1 MKDEILGLFKNNNIV
16 KDFSDSKRSFSSSSL
31 ISKALLIASSFKKK
45 EKKLLVLCNSLH
57 NASLLYEYL
66 SSFLKE
72 EELLTFF
79 SDETIQIE
87 AYAESLEM
95 SANRVYA
102 LYSMISANKPKI
114 LITHT
119 SAYLRFLPQIET
131 FKKNIKK
138 LVVGEE
144 YDRDELVKY
153 LIEVG
158 YKPVNK
164 VSTTLEFSKRG
175 EVVDIYS
182 VNYDNPIRIE
192 FFDNEI
198 DSIRFFDSQTQKTV
212 EKVKE
217 IELIPACEIL
227 IDDTQNVESILLQEL
242 KKDESKLELGAYQIL
257 KDNVELDIYKIVN
270 NYKEGYLYKY
280 YSLISKYSSLNE
292 YFNSDSTVLVDYT
305 SINSNYELLLKDT
318 YEYKDELFKTG
329 KTLSGIVLY
338 NDLSKVLLNEKH
350 LQYLND
356 IATDKDEIFN
366 VGNIVSC
373 YGSSKIAARLIKN
386 YIDMKYKLYIY
397 LKNEHQINN
406 LYMWCDEYSI
416 DKGLFTLVKEELI
429 EGFELQDLKIAYLS
443 SKELFL
449 NKVNS
454 GRYFTKYKSATVIND
469 YEELNKGDYLVHET
483 YGIGK
488 YLGIETVKVNGM
500 DKDYLKLEYKN
511 SESLFV
517 PLEQFSLVRK
527 YSVGEGKKPT
537 LSKLGSDDWNK
548 TKQRIKDKVSDI
560 AGKLLLMYEERTKK
574 IGYAFSKDDELSMMF
589 ENDFPY
595 VLTKDQKAAIS
606 QLKKEMESKI
616 PMDLLVCGDVG
627 FGKTEVAFVGAF
639 KAIKDSKQVA
649 ILCPTTLLSS
659 QHYQN
664 AISRFKNFNV
674 RIEVLNRFKT
684 PKEIERILRELREGK
699 IDMLIGTH
707 RILSKDV
714 VFKDLGLLIVDEEQR
729 FGVEHKEK
737 IKEMKNS
744 IDVLTLSATPI
755 PRTMQLSLIGIRSLA
770 QLNTPPLKRMPIQ
783 TYVVEKNPRLIKE
796 VIEREIGRGGQ
807 VFYLHNNTSDLNSI
821 AFRIEH
827 EIPGAKVGMIH
838 GKMPKEIIE
847 DTTFDF
853 YNNKINV
860 LVSTTII
867 ETGIDIPNANTM
879 IVEDADHF
887 GLSQLYQI
895 KGRVGRGER
904 IAYAYLLYNPKKKMN
919 EEAYNRLKAIKEFTE
934 LGSGYKIALKDL
946 TIRGAG
952 DILGENQSGFIE
964 NVGIDLYLDLLKEA
978 IDERKGIIKQSE
990 PVTRK
995 NIQVNGHIP
1004 IEYASRDD
1012 NKIDLYKKLEKI
1024 TTLEALEEYENTV
1037 NDIYGLMPVNVNML
1051 IEKKRIDILASED
1064 KVKDIKDSKDFID
1077 IHLSKELSNKDGI
1090 GVVLFEKANALDYK
1104 NINLSFSKDNI
1115 RIRIRKLN
1123 TNWMKY
1129 IKEILETI

>member
-1 MKDEILGLFKNNNIV
+1 MKEEILSLFKENEIV
-16 KDFSDSKRSFSSSSL
+16 KDFSNIKGSFSSSSL
-31 ISKALLIASSFKKK
+31 ISKALLISSSFIYNPRKM
-45 EKKLLVLCNSLH
+45 LIVCNSLH

-66 SSFLKE
+66 SSFLNDDV
-72 EELLTFF
+72 LLTFF
-79 SDETIQIE
+79 ADETVQVE

-95 SANRVYA
+95 SANRIYT
-102 LYSMISANKPKI
+102 LHTILKEDTPRI

-119 SAYLRFLPQIET
+119 SAYLRYLPSLAT
-131 FKKNIKK
+131 FKNSVKRIIEGQEIN
-138 LVVGEE
+138 
-144 YDRDELVKY
+144 RDELVKY
-153 LIEVG
+153 LMNVG
-158 YKPVNK
+158 YKPVSK

-175 EVVDIYS
+175 EVIDIYS

-198 DSIRFFDSQTQKTV
+198 DSIRFFDTESQKTI
-212 EKVKE
+212 EKVDHVY
-217 IELIPACEIL
+217 IIPACEL
-227 IDDTQNVESILLQEL
+227 LLDDTVDVESILKQEL
-242 KKDESKLELGAYQIL
+242 KKDEAKLELASYQL
-257 KDNVELDIYKIVN
+257 LSDNVEMDIYKIVN

-280 YSLISKYSSLNE
+280 YSLISEYATLNE
-292 YFNSDSTVLVDYT
+292 YFNPSSVILMDYN
-305 SINSNYELLLKDT
+305 SIESNYELLLKDT
-318 YEYKDELFKTG
+318 YEYKDELFKAG
-329 KTLSGIVLY
+329 KTLSNLSLY
-338 NDLSKVLLNEKH
+338 NDLSKVLSGVSKIQYINELANQK
-350 LQYLND
+350 
-356 IATDKDEIFN
+356 DKEFN
-366 VGNIVSC
+366 VGNIISC

-386 YIDMKYKLYIY
+386 YMDMKYEIFIY

-406 LYMWCDEYSI
+406 IYMWCDEYNIS
-416 DKGLFTLVKEELI
+416 KNSFKLVNEELI
-429 EGFELQDLKIAYLS
+429 EGFELINERKVYLS
-443 SKELFL
+443 SKELFI
-449 NKVNS
+449 NKVSS
-454 GRYFTKYKSATVIND
+454 GRYFTKYRSATVIND
-469 YEELNKGDYLVHET
+469 YEELNIGDYLVHESH
-483 YGIGK
+483 GIGK
-488 YLGIETVKVNGM
+488 YLGIETIKVNNM
-500 DKDYLKLEYKN
+500 DRDYLKLEYKN
-511 SESLFV
+511 KESLFV

-537 LSKLGSDDWNK
+537 LNKLGSDDWNK
-548 TKQRIKDKVSDI
+548 TKNRIKDKVNDI
-560 AGKLLLMYEERTKK
+560 AGKLLLMYEERSKK
-574 IGYAFSKDDELSMMF
+574 IGYAFSKDDELQMMF

-595 VLTKDQKAAIS
+595 VLTKDQRSAIKE
-606 QLKKEMESKI
+606 LKKEMESKV

-649 ILCPTTLLSS
+649 FLCPTTLLSS

-664 AISRFKNFNV
+664 ALDRFKNFNV

-684 PKEIERILRELREGK
+684 PKQTEKILKDLKEGN

-714 VFKDLGLLIVDEEQR
+714 IFKDLGLLIVDEEQR

-807 VFYLHNNTSDLNSI
+807 VFYLHNNTSDLSSI

-827 EIPGAKVGMIH
+827 EIPGSKVGIIH

-847 DTTFDF
+847 DTTYDF

-978 IDERKGIIKQSE
+978 INEKKGIKKE
-990 PVTRK
+990 EKVKNK

-1012 NKIDLYKKLEKI
+1012 NKIDLYKKLEKV
-1024 TTLEALEEYENTV
+1024 TNLNELEEYENTV
-1037 NDIYGLMPVNVNML
+1037 NDIYGQMPSNVSML

-1064 KVKDIKDSKDFID
+1064 KVSDIKDNKDFID

-1090 GVVLFEKANALDYK
+1090 GVVLFEKANLLDYK
-1104 NINLSFSKDNI
+1104 NINLSFNKDNI

-1123 TNWMKY
+1123 TNWVYY
-1129 IKEILETI
+1129 IKEILEAI

>member
-1 MKDEILGLFKNNNIV
+1 MKNKILDLFNEDKIV
-16 KDFSDSKRSFSSSSL
+16 KDFSLNKGSFSSSSL
-31 ISKALLIASSFKKK
+31 ISKSLLIASSFKKNP
-45 EKKLLVLCNSLH
+45 KKMLVLCNSLH
-57 NASLLYEYL
+57 SASLLYEYI
-66 SSFLKE
+66 SSFISE
-72 EELLTFF
+72 EDILTFF
-79 SDETIQIE
+79 ADETVQIE
-87 AYAESLEM
+87 AFAESLEM
-95 SANRVYA
+95 SANRVYS
-102 LYSMISANKPKI
+102 LYSILKNDKPKI

-119 SAYLRFLPQIET
+119 SAYLRFLPHIDI
-131 FKKNIKK
+131 FKKSTKK
-138 LVVGEE
+138 IFTEE
-144 YDRDELVKY
+144 EVNRDELVKY
-153 LIEVG
+153 LMNVG
-158 YKPVNK
+158 YKPVSK
-164 VSTTLEFSKRG
+164 VTTTLEFSKRG
-175 EVVDIYS
+175 EVIDIYS

-198 DSIRFFDSQTQKTV
+198 DSIRFFDSETQKTIK
-212 EKVKE
+212 KVNE
-217 IELIPACEIL
+217 IEIIPACEIL
-227 IDDTQNVESILLQEL
+227 FEENVDVEKILMQEL
-242 KKDESKLELGAYQIL
+242 KKDEPKLELASYQLL
-257 KDNVELDIYKIVN
+257 KDSVELDIYKMNN

-280 YSLISKYSSLNE
+280 YSLISKYSTLEN
-292 YFNSDSTVLVDYT
+292 YFNGDVTVLVDYP

-318 YEYKDELFKTG
+318 YEYKDELFKAG
-329 KTLSGIVLY
+329 KTLSNIVLY
-338 NDLSKVLLNEKH
+338 NDLLSVICASKCKI
-350 LQYLND
+350 YLND
-356 IATDKDEIFN
+356 IAKENDKMFN
-366 VGNIVSC
+366 VSTIVSC

-386 YIDMKYKLYIY
+386 YIDMKYEIYIY

-406 LYMWCDEYSI
+406 LYMWCDEYNI
-416 DKGLFTLVKEELI
+416 DKTSFILIEDELI
-429 EGFELQDLKIAYLS
+429 EGFELANIKRVYLS

-488 YLGIETVKVNGM
+488 YLGIETVKVNNM

-511 SESLFV
+511 GESLFV

-527 YSVGEGKKPT
+527 YSMGEGKKPT

-548 TKQRIKDKVSDI
+548 TKQRIKDKVNDI

-595 VLTKDQKAAIS
+595 VLTKDQKSAIK
-606 QLKKEMESKI
+606 QLKKEMESKV

-664 AISRFKNFNV
+664 AINRFKNFNV

-684 PKEIERILRELREGK
+684 QKETDKILKDLREGK
-699 IDMLIGTH
+699 IDILIGTH

-714 VFKDLGLLIVDEEQR
+714 VFKDLGLLVVDEEQR

-770 QLNTPPLKRMPIQ
+770 QLTTPPLKRMPIQ

-807 VFYLHNNTSDLNSI
+807 VFYLHNNTSDLSSI

-827 EIPGAKVGMIH
+827 EIPGSKVGIIH

-847 DTTFDF
+847 DTTYDF

-904 IAYAYLLYNPKKKMN
+904 IAYAYLLYNPKKRMN

-978 IDERKGIIKQSE
+978 IEERKGIKKE
-990 PVTRK
+990 EVVRRK

-1004 IEYASRDD
+1004 LEYASRED

-1024 TTLEALEEYENTV
+1024 TTLEGLSDYEDTV
-1037 NDIYGLMPVNVNML
+1037 NDIYGQMPDNVSML

-1064 KVKDIKDSKDFID
+1064 KVKDIKDNKDFID

-1090 GVVLFEKANALDYK
+1090 GVILFEKANALDYK
-1104 NINLSFSKDNI
+1104 NINLSFNKDNI

-1123 TNWMKY
+1123 TDWIRY
-1129 IKEILETI
+1129 IKEILEAI

>member
-1 MKDEILGLFKNNNIV
+1 MKDKILDLFKSNEIV
-16 KDFSDSKRSFSSSSL
+16 KNFSDLKRSFSSSSL
-31 ISKALLIASSFKKK
+31 ISKSLLISSSFKQNKRNI
-45 EKKLLVLCNSLH
+45 LLVCNSLH
-57 NASLLYEYL
+57 SASLMYEYL
-66 SSFLKE
+66 SSFLDDKY
-72 EELLTFF
+72 LLTFF
-79 SDETIQIE
+79 ADETVQIE
-87 AYAESLEM
+87 AFAESLEM

-102 LYSMISANKPKI
+102 LYSMVYEKGERIV
-114 LITHT
+114 ITHT
-119 SAYLRFLPQIET
+119 SAYLRFLPQLEV
-131 FKKNIKK
+131 FKNSVKTITI
-138 LVVGEE
+138 GEE
-144 YDRDELVKY
+144 LNRDKLVKY
-153 LIEVG
+153 LIDVG
-158 YKPVNK
+158 YKPVSK

-175 EVVDIYS
+175 EVIDIYS

-192 FFDNEI
+192 FFDDEI
-198 DSIRFFDSQTQKTV
+198 DSIRFFDSETQKTI

-217 IELIPACEIL
+217 IEIIPASELLLEDTSKVEEIL
-227 IDDTQNVESILLQEL
+227 LESL
-242 KKDESKLELGAYQIL
+242 KKDESKLELASYQLL
-257 KDNVELDIYKIVN
+257 KDSVEMDIYKIVN

-280 YSLISKYSSLNE
+280 YSLISNYSTLHE
-292 YFNSDSTVLVDYT
+292 YFEPSSTVLIDYD

-318 YEYKDELFKTG
+318 FEYKDELFKSG
-329 KTLSGIVLY
+329 KTLSNICLY
-338 NDLSKVLLNEKH
+338 NDLSLVLSNAKHIQYLSDFSNEKCF
-350 LQYLND
+350 
-356 IATDKDEIFN
+356 EFN
-366 VGNIVSC
+366 VGNIISC

-386 YIDMKYKLYIY
+386 YIDMKYDIYIY

-406 LYMWCDEYSI
+406 LYMWCDEYNI
-416 DKGLFTLVKEELI
+416 DKRSFVLVEEELI
-429 EGFELQDLKIAYLS
+429 EGFEINDLKRVYLS

-469 YEELNKGDYLVHET
+469 YDELNVGDYLVHET
-483 YGIGK
+483 HGIGK
-488 YLGIETVKVNGM
+488 YLGIETVKVNNM
-500 DKDYLKLEYKN
+500 DRDYLKLEYKN
-511 SESLFV
+511 GENLFV

-527 YSVGEGKKPT
+527 YSIGEGKKPT
-537 LSKLGSDDWNK
+537 LSKLGSDDWKK
-548 TKQRIKDKVSDI
+548 TKQRIKDKVDDI
-560 AGKLLLMYEERTKK
+560 AGKLLVMYEERTKK

-595 VLTKDQKAAIS
+595 VLTKDQRSAIT

-616 PMDLLVCGDVG
+616 PMDMLVCGDVG

-649 ILCPTTLLSS
+649 FLCPTTLLSS

-664 AISRFKNFNV
+664 AINRFKNFNV

-684 PKEIERILRELREGK
+684 PKETERILKELREGK

-807 VFYLHNNTSDLNSI
+807 VFYLHNNTSDLSSI

-827 EIPGAKVGMIH
+827 EIPGSKVGIIH

-847 DTTFDF
+847 DTTYDF

-978 IDERKGIIKQSE
+978 IEERKGIIKE
-990 PVTRK
+990 ETVTRK

-1012 NKIDLYKKLEKI
+1012 NKIDLYKKLEKVNS
-1024 TTLEALEEYENTV
+1024 LEALEEFENTV
-1037 NDIYGLMPVNVNML
+1037 NDVYGQMPSNVSML

-1064 KVKDIKDSKDFID
+1064 KVKDIKDNKDFID

-1090 GVVLFEKANALDYK
+1090 GVVLFEKANSLDYK
-1104 NINLSFSKDNI
+1104 NINLSFNKDNI

-1123 TNWMKY
+1123 TNWIYY
-1129 IKEILETI
+1129 IKEILQAI

>member
-1 MKDEILGLFKNNNIV
+1 MKNKILDLFNEDKIV
-16 KDFSDSKRSFSSSSL
+16 KDFSLNKGSFSSSSL
-31 ISKALLIASSFKKK
+31 ISKSLLIASSFKKNP
-45 EKKLLVLCNSLH
+45 KKMLVLCNSLH
-57 NASLLYEYL
+57 SASLLYEYI
-66 SSFLKE
+66 SSFISE
-72 EELLTFF
+72 EDILTFF
-79 SDETIQIE
+79 ADETVQIE
-87 AYAESLEM
+87 AFAESLEM
-95 SANRVYA
+95 SANRVYS
-102 LYSMISANKPKI
+102 LYSILKNDKPKI

-119 SAYLRFLPQIET
+119 SAYLRFLPHIDI
-131 FKKNIKK
+131 FKKSTKK
-138 LVVGEE
+138 ICTEE
-144 YDRDELVKY
+144 EVNRDELVKY
-153 LIEVG
+153 LMNVG
-158 YKPVNK
+158 YKPVSK
-164 VSTTLEFSKRG
+164 VTTTLEFSKRG
-175 EVVDIYS
+175 EVIDIYS

-198 DSIRFFDSQTQKTV
+198 DSIRFFDSETQKTIK
-212 EKVKE
+212 KVNE
-217 IELIPACEIL
+217 IEIIPACEIL
-227 IDDTQNVESILLQEL
+227 FEENVDVEKILMQEL
-242 KKDESKLELGAYQIL
+242 KKDEPKLELASYQLL
-257 KDNVELDIYKIVN
+257 KDSVELDIYKMNN

-280 YSLISKYSSLNE
+280 YSLISKYSTLEN
-292 YFNSDSTVLVDYT
+292 YFNGDVTVLVDYP

-318 YEYKDELFKTG
+318 YEYKDELFKAG
-329 KTLSGIVLY
+329 KTLSNIVLY
-338 NDLSKVLLNEKH
+338 NDLLSVICASKCKI
-350 LQYLND
+350 YLND
-356 IATDKDEIFN
+356 IAKENDKMFN
-366 VGNIVSC
+366 VSTIVSC

-386 YIDMKYKLYIY
+386 YIDMKYEIYIY

-406 LYMWCDEYSI
+406 LYMWCDEYNI
-416 DKGLFTLVKEELI
+416 DKTSFILIEDELI
-429 EGFELQDLKIAYLS
+429 EGFELANIKRVYLS

-488 YLGIETVKVNGM
+488 YLGIETVKVNNM

-511 SESLFV
+511 GESLFV

-527 YSVGEGKKPT
+527 YSMGEGKKPT

-548 TKQRIKDKVSDI
+548 TKQRIKDKVNDI

-595 VLTKDQKAAIS
+595 VLTKDQKSAIK
-606 QLKKEMESKI
+606 QLKKEMESKV

-664 AISRFKNFNV
+664 AINRFKNFNV

-684 PKEIERILRELREGK
+684 QKETDKILKDLREGK

-714 VFKDLGLLIVDEEQR
+714 VFKDLGLLVVDEEQR

-770 QLNTPPLKRMPIQ
+770 QLTTPPLKRMPIQ

-807 VFYLHNNTSDLNSI
+807 VFYLHNNTSDLSSI

-827 EIPGAKVGMIH
+827 EIPGSKVGIIH

-847 DTTFDF
+847 DTTYDF

-904 IAYAYLLYNPKKKMN
+904 IAYAYLLYNPKKRMN

-978 IDERKGIIKQSE
+978 IEERKGIKKEEI
-990 PVTRK
+990 VRRK

-1004 IEYASRDD
+1004 LEYASRED

-1024 TTLEALEEYENTV
+1024 TTLEGLSDYEDTV
-1037 NDIYGLMPVNVNML
+1037 NDIYGQMPDNVSML

-1064 KVKDIKDSKDFID
+1064 KVKDIKDNKDFID

-1090 GVVLFEKANALDYK
+1090 GVILFEKANALDYK
-1104 NINLSFSKDNI
+1104 NINLSFNKDNI

-1123 TNWMKY
+1123 TDWIRY
-1129 IKEILETI
+1129 IKEILEAI

>member
-1 MKDEILGLFKNNNIV
+1 MKQDILSLFKNNEIV
-16 KDFSDSKRSFSSSSL
+16 KDFSEIKGSFSCSSL
-31 ISKALLIASSFKKK
+31 ISKALLISSSFTYNPRKM
-45 EKKLLVLCNSLH
+45 LIVCNSLH
-57 NASLLYEYL
+57 SASLLYEYL
-66 SSFLKE
+66 SSFMKDE
-72 EELLTFF
+72 NLLTFF
-79 SDETIQIE
+79 ADETVQIE

-95 SANRVYA
+95 SANRIYT
-102 LYSMISANKPKI
+102 LHTILKEDSPRI

-119 SAYLRFLPQIET
+119 SAYLRYLPLVST
-131 FKKNIKK
+131 FKNSVKK
-138 LVVGEE
+138 VIEGQEVNRE
-144 YDRDELVKY
+144 ELVKY
-153 LIEVG
+153 LMDVG
-158 YKPVNK
+158 YKPVSK

-175 EVVDIYS
+175 EVIDIYS

-198 DSIRFFDSQTQKTV
+198 DSIRFFDSESQKTI
-212 EKVKE
+212 EK
-217 IELIPACEIL
+217 IDHIYIIPASELLLDDISQVEAIL
-227 IDDTQNVESILLQEL
+227 KAEL
-242 KKDESKLELGAYQIL
+242 KKEESKLELASYQL
-257 KDNVELDIYKIVN
+257 LSDNVEMDIYKIVN

-280 YSLISKYSSLNE
+280 FSLISEYNTLNE
-292 YFNSDSTVLVDYT
+292 YFNPSSIVLMDYDS
-305 SINSNYELLLKDT
+305 IESNYELLLKDT
-318 YEYKDELFKTG
+318 YEYKDELFKSG
-329 KTLSGIVLY
+329 KTLSNISLY
-338 NDLSKVLLNEKH
+338 NDLNKVLTKSNKIQYINELAK
-350 LQYLND
+350 Q
-356 IATDKDEIFN
+356 KDREFN
-366 VGNIVSC
+366 VGNIISC

-386 YIDMKYKLYIY
+386 YIDMKYEIYIY

-406 LYMWCDEYSI
+406 IYMWCDEYNINKDSF
-416 DKGLFTLVKEELI
+416 KLVNEELI
-429 EGFELQDLKIAYLS
+429 EGFELISERKVYLS

-449 NKVNS
+449 NKVSS

-469 YEELNKGDYLVHET
+469 YEELNVGDYLVHESH
-483 YGIGK
+483 GIGK
-488 YLGIETVKVNGM
+488 YLGIETIKVNNM
-500 DKDYLKLEYKN
+500 DRDYLKLEYKN
-511 SESLFV
+511 NESLFV

-527 YSVGEGKKPT
+527 YSIGEGKKPT
-537 LSKLGSDDWNK
+537 LNKLGSDDWNK
-548 TKQRIKDKVSDI
+548 TKNRIKEKVNDI
-560 AGKLLLMYEERTKK
+560 AGKLLLMYEERSKK
-574 IGYAFSKDDELSMMF
+574 IGYAFSKDDELQMMF

-595 VLTKDQKAAIS
+595 VLTKDQKSAIKE
-606 QLKKEMESKI
+606 LKREMESKV

-649 ILCPTTLLSS
+649 FLCPTTLLSS

-664 AISRFKNFNV
+664 ALDRFKNFNI

-684 PKEIERILRELREGK
+684 PKQVEKILKDLKDGK

-714 VFKDLGLLIVDEEQR
+714 IFKDLGLLIVDEEQR

-737 IKEMKNS
+737 IKDMKNS

-807 VFYLHNNTSDLNSI
+807 VFYLHNNTSDLSSI

-827 EIPGAKVGMIH
+827 EIPGSKVGIIH

-847 DTTFDF
+847 DTTYDF

-978 IDERKGIIKQSE
+978 INEKKGIKKEES
-990 PVTRK
+990 VKHK

-1012 NKIDLYKKLEKI
+1012 NKIDLYKKLEKDKGGQ
-1024 TTLEALEEYENTV
+1024 N
-1037 NDIYGLMPVNVNML
+1037 NV
-1051 IEKKRIDILASED
+1051 K
-1064 KVKDIKDSKDFID
+1064 
-1077 IHLSKELSNKDGI
+1077 
-1090 GVVLFEKANALDYK
+1090 
-1104 NINLSFSKDNI
+1104 
-1115 RIRIRKLN
+1115 
-1123 TNWMKY
+1123 
-1129 IKEILETI
+1129 

>member
-1 MKDEILGLFKNNNIV
+1 MKEKILDLFKENEIIEN
-16 KDFSDSKRSFSSSSL
+16 FSNLKRSFSSSSL
-31 ISKALLIASSFKKK
+31 ISKSLLIASSFKKDK
-45 EKKLLVLCNSLH
+45 RNMLIVCNSLH
-57 NASLLYEYL
+57 SASLLYEYL
-66 SSFLKE
+66 SSFLQDKD
-72 EELLTFF
+72 LLTFF
-79 SDETIQIE
+79 ADETVQIE
-87 AYAESLEM
+87 AFAESLEM

-102 LYSMISANKPKI
+102 MYSMLHEKEERI

-119 SAYLRFLPQIET
+119 SAYLRFLPQVET
-131 FKKNIKK
+131 FKNNIKSIS
-138 LVVGEE
+138 VGEE
-144 YDRDELVKY
+144 LNRDKLVNY
-153 LIEVG
+153 LMNVG
-158 YKPVNK
+158 YKPVSK

-192 FFDNEI
+192 FFDDEI
-198 DSIRFFDSQTQKTV
+198 DSIRFFDSETQKTI
-212 EKVKE
+212 EKVNSVK
-217 IELIPACEIL
+217 IIPASELL
-227 IDDTQNVESILLQEL
+227 IEDTTDVENVLKAQL
-242 KKDESKLELGAYQIL
+242 KKDEPKLELASYQML
-257 KDNVELDIYKIVN
+257 KDNVEMDIYKIVN

-280 YSLISKYSSLNE
+280 YSMIAKYSTLYD
-292 YFNSDSTVLVDYT
+292 YFEPYSTVLIDYNA
-305 SINSNYELLLKDT
+305 INSNYELLLKDT
-318 YEYKDELFKTG
+318 FEYKDELFKSG
-329 KTLSGIVLY
+329 KTLSGITLY
-338 NDLSKVLLNEKH
+338 NEFGLVLSKANHV
-350 LQYLND
+350 QYLND
-356 IATDKDEIFN
+356 FSNEKTFEFN
-366 VGNIVSC
+366 VGSIVSC

-386 YIDMKYKLYIY
+386 YIDMKYDIYIY

-406 LYMWCDEYSI
+406 LYMWCDEYNI
-416 DKGLFTLVKEELI
+416 DKRAFVLVEDELI
-429 EGFELQDLKIAYLS
+429 EGFEVSELKRVYLS

-469 YEELNKGDYLVHET
+469 YEELNIGDYLVHET
-483 YGIGK
+483 HGIGK
-488 YLGIETVKVNGM
+488 YLGIETVKVNNM
-500 DKDYLKLEYKN
+500 DRDYLKLEYKN
-511 SESLFV
+511 GETLFV

-527 YSVGEGKKPT
+527 YSIGEGKKPT
-537 LSKLGSDDWNK
+537 LSKLGSDDWKK
-548 TKQRIKDKVSDI
+548 TKQRIKDKVDDI

-574 IGYAFSKDDELSMMF
+574 IGYAFSKDDELNMMF

-595 VLTKDQKAAIS
+595 VLTKDQRSAIS

-616 PMDLLVCGDVG
+616 PMDMLICGDVG

-649 ILCPTTLLSS
+649 FLCPTTLLSS

-664 AISRFKNFNV
+664 AINRFKNFNV

-684 PKEIERILRELREGK
+684 PKETERILTELREGK

-714 VFKDLGLLIVDEEQR
+714 AFKDLGLLIVDEEQR

-737 IKEMKNS
+737 IKEIKNS

-807 VFYLHNNTSDLNSI
+807 VFYLHNNTSDLSSI

-827 EIPGAKVGMIH
+827 EIPGSKVGIIH

-847 DTTFDF
+847 DTTYDF

-978 IDERKGIIKQSE
+978 IEERKGIVKE
-990 PVTRK
+990 ETVARK

-1012 NKIDLYKKLEKI
+1012 NKIDLYKKLEKVQS
-1024 TTLEALEEYENTV
+1024 LEALEEFENNV
-1037 NDIYGLMPVNVNML
+1037 NDIYGQMPSNVSML

-1064 KVKDIKDSKDFID
+1064 KVKDIKDNKDFID

-1090 GVVLFEKANALDYK
+1090 GVVLFEKANELDYK
-1104 NINLSFSKDNI
+1104 NINLSFNKDNI

-1123 TNWMKY
+1123 TNWVFY
-1129 IKEILETI
+1129 IKEILQAI

>member
-1 MKDEILGLFKNNNIV
+1 MKNKILDLFNEDKIV
-16 KDFSDSKRSFSSSSL
+16 KDFSLNKGSFSSSSL
-31 ISKALLIASSFKKK
+31 ISKSLLIASSFKKNP
-45 EKKLLVLCNSLH
+45 KKMLVLCNSLH
-57 NASLLYEYL
+57 SASLLYEYI
-66 SSFLKE
+66 SSFISE
-72 EELLTFF
+72 EDILTFF
-79 SDETIQIE
+79 ADETVQIE
-87 AYAESLEM
+87 AFAESLEM
-95 SANRVYA
+95 SANRVYS
-102 LYSMISANKPKI
+102 LYSILKNDKPKI

-119 SAYLRFLPQIET
+119 SAYLRFLPHIDI
-131 FKKNIKK
+131 FKKSTKK
-138 LVVGEE
+138 ICTEE
-144 YDRDELVKY
+144 EVNRDELVKY
-153 LIEVG
+153 LMNIG
-158 YKPVNK
+158 YKPVSK
-164 VSTTLEFSKRG
+164 VTTTLEFSKRG
-175 EVVDIYS
+175 EVIDIYS

-198 DSIRFFDSQTQKTV
+198 DSIRFFDSETQKTIK
-212 EKVKE
+212 KVNE
-217 IELIPACEIL
+217 IEIIPACEIL
-227 IDDTQNVESILLQEL
+227 FEENVDVEKILMQEL
-242 KKDESKLELGAYQIL
+242 KKDEPKLELASYQLL
-257 KDNVELDIYKIVN
+257 KDSVELDIYKMNN

-280 YSLISKYSSLNE
+280 YSLISKYSTLEN
-292 YFNSDSTVLVDYT
+292 YFNGDVTVLVDYP

-318 YEYKDELFKTG
+318 YEYKDELFKAG
-329 KTLSGIVLY
+329 KTLSNIVLY
-338 NDLSKVLLNEKH
+338 NDLLSVISASKCKI
-350 LQYLND
+350 YLND
-356 IATDKDEIFN
+356 IAKENDKMFN
-366 VGNIVSC
+366 VSTIVSC

-386 YIDMKYKLYIY
+386 YIDMKYEIYIY

-406 LYMWCDEYSI
+406 LYMWCDEYNI
-416 DKGLFTLVKEELI
+416 DKTSFILIEDELI
-429 EGFELQDLKIAYLS
+429 EGFELANIKRVYLS

-488 YLGIETVKVNGM
+488 YLGIETVKVNNM

-511 SESLFV
+511 GESLFV

-527 YSVGEGKKPT
+527 YSMGEGKKPT

-548 TKQRIKDKVSDI
+548 TKQRIKDKVNDI

-595 VLTKDQKAAIS
+595 VLTKDQKSAIK
-606 QLKKEMESKI
+606 QLKKEMESKV

-664 AISRFKNFNV
+664 AINRFKNFNV

-684 PKEIERILRELREGK
+684 QKETDKILKDLREGK

-714 VFKDLGLLIVDEEQR
+714 VFKDLGLLVVDEEQR

-770 QLNTPPLKRMPIQ
+770 QLTTPPLKRMPIQ

-807 VFYLHNNTSDLNSI
+807 VFYLHNNTSDLSSI

-827 EIPGAKVGMIH
+827 EIPGSKVGIIH

-847 DTTFDF
+847 DTTYDF

-904 IAYAYLLYNPKKKMN
+904 IAYAYLLYNPKKRMN

-978 IDERKGIIKQSE
+978 IEERKGIKKEEI
-990 PVTRK
+990 VRRK

-1004 IEYASRDD
+1004 LEYASRED

-1024 TTLEALEEYENTV
+1024 TTLEGLSDYEDTV
-1037 NDIYGLMPVNVNML
+1037 NDIYGQMPDNVSML

-1064 KVKDIKDSKDFID
+1064 KVKDIKDNKDFID

-1090 GVVLFEKANALDYK
+1090 GVILFEKANALDYK
-1104 NINLSFSKDNI
+1104 NINLSFNKDNI

-1123 TNWMKY
+1123 TDWIRY
-1129 IKEILETI
+1129 IKEILEAI

>member
-1 MKDEILGLFKNNNIV
+1 MKDEILELFKNYDIV
-16 KDFSDSKRSFSSSSL
+16 KDFSDLKRSFSSSSL
-31 ISKALLIASSFKKK
+31 ISKALLISSSFKLKNRK
-45 EKKLLVLCNSLH
+45 MLIVCNSLH
-57 NASLLYEYL
+57 SASLLYEYM
-66 SSFLKE
+66 SSFLEDKY
-72 EELLTFF
+72 LLTFF
-79 SDETIQIE
+79 ADETVQIE
-87 AYAESLEM
+87 AFAESLEM
-95 SANRVYA
+95 SANRIYT
-102 LYSMISANKPKI
+102 LYSLIHEDTDRI

-119 SAYLRFLPQIET
+119 SAYLRFLPQFDI
-131 FKKNIKK
+131 FKNNIKSISI
-138 LVVGEE
+138 G
-144 YDRDELVKY
+144 DTFSRDKLVKY
-153 LIEVG
+153 LMDVG
-158 YKPVNK
+158 YKPVSK

-175 EVVDIYS
+175 EVIDIYS

-192 FFDNEI
+192 FFDDEI
-198 DSIRFFDSQTQKTV
+198 DSIRFFDIETQKTIEKTSKV
-212 EKVKE
+212 E
-217 IELIPACEIL
+217 IIPACEL
-227 IDDTQNVESILLQEL
+227 LLDNVENVEAILLEKL
-242 KKDESKLELGAYQIL
+242 KKDGAKLELSAYQQL
-257 KDNVELDIYKIVN
+257 QDNVELDIYKIVN

-280 YSLISKYSSLNE
+280 FSMISKFSTLEE
-292 YFNSDSTVLVDYT
+292 YFKPTSTILVDYN
-305 SINSNYELLLKDT
+305 SIQTNYELLLKDT
-318 YEYKDELFKTG
+318 FEYKDELFKLG
-329 KTLSGIVLY
+329 KTLSDITLY
-338 NDLSKVLLNEKH
+338 NDLDSVLAKTTKI
-350 LQYLND
+350 QYLND
-356 IATDKDEIFN
+356 FSNQTDISFN
-366 VGNIVSC
+366 VGDIISC
-373 YGSSKIAARLIKN
+373 YGSSQIAARLIKN
-386 YIDMKYKLYIY
+386 YIDLKYTIYIF

-406 LYMWCDEYSI
+406 LYMWCDEYTI
-416 DKGLFTLVKEELI
+416 DKQSFTLVEEELI
-429 EGFELQDLKIAYLS
+429 EGFELKDEKKVYLS

-454 GRYFTKYKSATVIND
+454 GRYFTKYKTATIIND
-469 YEELNKGDYLVHET
+469 YEELNVGDYLVHET
-483 YGIGK
+483 HGIGK
-488 YLGIETVKVNGM
+488 YLGIETVKVNNM
-500 DKDYLKLEYKN
+500 DRDYLKLEYKN
-511 SESLFV
+511 GESLFV

-527 YSVGEGKKPT
+527 YSIGEGKKPT
-537 LSKLGSDDWNK
+537 LSKLGSDDWKK
-548 TKQRIKDKVSDI
+548 TKQRIKDKVEDI
-560 AGKLLLMYEERTKK
+560 AGKLLLMYEERAKK
-574 IGYAFSKDDELSMMF
+574 IGHAFSKDDELSLMF

-595 VLTKDQKAAIS
+595 VLTSDQKSAIK
-606 QLKKEMESKI
+606 QLKKEMESKV

-649 ILCPTTLLSS
+649 FLCPTTLLSS

-664 AISRFKNFNV
+664 AINRFKNFNV

-684 PKEIERILRELREGK
+684 PKETERILKDLKEGK

-714 VFKDLGLLIVDEEQR
+714 LFKDLGLLIVDEEQR

-770 QLNTPPLKRMPIQ
+770 QLTTPPLKRMPIQ

-807 VFYLHNNTSDLNSI
+807 VFYLHNNTSDLSSI

-827 EIPGAKVGMIH
+827 EIPGSKVGIIH

-847 DTTFDF
+847 DTTYDF

-879 IVEDADHF
+879 IIEDADHF

-904 IAYAYLLYNPKKKMN
+904 IAYAYLLYNPKKRMN

-978 IDERKGIIKQSE
+978 IEERKGIIKAES
-990 PVTRK
+990 VTRK
-995 NIQVNGHIP
+995 NIQVDGYIP

-1012 NKIDLYKKLEKI
+1012 NKIDLYKKLEKVNS
-1024 TTLEALEEYENTV
+1024 LEMLEEFENNV
-1037 NDIYGLMPVNVNML
+1037 NDIYGQMPSNVSML

-1064 KVKDIKDSKDFID
+1064 KVKDIKDNKDFID
-1077 IHLSKELSNKDGI
+1077 IYLSKELSNKDGI
-1090 GVVLFEKANALDYK
+1090 GVILFEKANELDYK
-1104 NINLSFSKDNI
+1104 NINLSFNKDNI
-1115 RIRIRKLN
+1115 RIRIRKIK
-1123 TNWMKY
+1123 TNWVYY
-1129 IKEILETI
+1129 IKEILQAI